1 MNQHDISDKHLR
13 RQRSADMAE
22 SRMEMDKVKQ
32 KSALEEKQEEKRH
45 ADWQR
50 KKEQEA
56 DK

>member
-13 RQRSADMAE
+13 RQRNADMAE